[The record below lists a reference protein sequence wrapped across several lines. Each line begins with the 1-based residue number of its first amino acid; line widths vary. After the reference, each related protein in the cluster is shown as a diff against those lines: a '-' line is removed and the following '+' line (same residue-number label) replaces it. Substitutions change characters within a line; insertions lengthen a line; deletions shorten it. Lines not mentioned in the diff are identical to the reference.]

1 VTAEPASD
9 SADLVDVHLLGISIN
24 AFRHTSA
31 HHDELFREFA
41 LIQGRDPSGEH
52 EVPVRLLALVEEL
65 QRRFGG
71 FSAGP
76 QAEIEA
82 AAERG
87 EESVDV
93 TYRVP
98 RETRDAVIRLAEL
111 LTRADEYCRQGEL
124 LTVAPPPTAV
134 AFRNWFLRE
143 FAVQID
149 GAPPTPWPEYRA
161 DVTPLP

>member
-1 VTAEPASD
+1 MSD
-9 SADLVDVHLLGISIN
+9 SPDLVDVRLLGLSVS
-24 AFRHTSA
+24 AFVHSSA

-41 LIQGRDPSGEH
+41 LIDRADPSGAQ
-52 EVPVRLLALVEEL
+52 VPSRLLALIEEL
-65 QRRFGG
+65 EQRFGG

-76 QAEIEA
+76 RAEIDA
-82 AAERG
+82 AVERG
-87 EESVDV
+87 DESVDV

-98 RETRDAVIRLAEL
+98 RETRQAVIRLSEL

-124 LTVAPPPTAV
+124 LTLAPPPTAV

-161 DVTPLP
+161 DVTL